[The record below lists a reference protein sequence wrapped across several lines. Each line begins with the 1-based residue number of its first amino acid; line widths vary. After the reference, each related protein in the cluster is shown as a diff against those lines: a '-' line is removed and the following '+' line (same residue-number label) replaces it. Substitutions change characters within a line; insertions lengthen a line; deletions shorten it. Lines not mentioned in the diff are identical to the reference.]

1 MSHCRSISQDDDIFK
16 EVDFGN
22 EGNFGIESDL
32 DSDDD
37 AIFSRVDF
45 DESGSLLKS
54 RKVG

>member
-22 EGNFGIESDL
+22 EGSFGIESDL